1 MKQRKSDKTVT
12 LSIRLK
18 PEEHAL
24 LRRLSRLK
32 NRTQTSCLTEI
43 AKKNAREELLS
54 FAVNEYVAGRWSL
67 SEAATKTGLDMPGVM
82 DAVARFKSEDRSALE
97 GFLSAAR
104 SLAKAHKDP
113 GLYELAMRALSK

>member
-1 MKQRKSDKTVT
+1 MKKQKSEKTVT

-24 LRRLSRLK
+24 LRKLSRLK
-32 NRTQTSCLTEI
+32 NRTQTACLTEI

-54 FAVNEYVAGRWSL
+54 FAVNEYVTGRWSL
-67 SEAATKTGLDMPGVM
+67 SEAATKTGLDVPGIM
-82 DAVARFKSEDRSALE
+82 DAVARVTLEDRSVLE
-97 GFLSAAR
+97 GFLSAAK

>member
-1 MKQRKSDKTVT
+1 MKKRKSEKTVT

-24 LRRLSRLK
+24 LRRLSGLK
-32 NRTQTSCLTEI
+32 NRTQTACLTKI

-54 FAVNEYVAGRWSL
+54 FAVNEYSAGRWSL
-67 SEAATKTGLDMPGVM
+67 SEAATKTGLDVPSIM
-82 DAVARFKSEDRSALE
+82 DEVGRFKSEDRTALD
-97 GFLSAAR
+97 GFLSAAQ

-113 GLYELAMRALSK
+113 